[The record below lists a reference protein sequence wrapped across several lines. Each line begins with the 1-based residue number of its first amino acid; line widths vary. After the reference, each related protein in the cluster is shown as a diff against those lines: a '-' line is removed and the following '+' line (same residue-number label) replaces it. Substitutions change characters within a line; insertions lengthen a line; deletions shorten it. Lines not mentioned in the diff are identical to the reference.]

1 MFSRNCAIA
10 KYWKVPAVK
19 ITNSRKEKK
28 MRIRGRMREGMRG
41 NESMKQGDRK
51 RKRSRGKER

>member
-1 MFSRNCAIA
+1 
-10 KYWKVPAVK
+10 
-19 ITNSRKEKK
+19 